1 MRKIPLEEWLSFYRG
16 YFADLKGK
24 SLFDPEVTKEV
35 NRRLAELS
43 MVEQALFRS
52 GQLEEPSDDFD
63 QSHARLVE
71 ANKKLGRMAKDA
83 QPDEDTKRRVKNF
96 CHGRG
101 SYVSY
106 SGMSEQ
112 QAVEAVEKLA
122 KAKGWTIKGIE
133 KIR

>member
-1 MRKIPLEEWLSFYRG
+1 MRKIPLEEWLSFCRG
-16 YFADLKGK
+16 CFADLKAK
-24 SLFDPEVTKEV
+24 SLFGPEVTKKV
-35 NRRLAELS
+35 NRRLAKVLRL
-43 MVEQALFRS
+43 EQALVKS

-71 ANKKLGRMAKDA
+71 ANKKLGWMAKDA

-96 CHGRG
+96 CHDRG
-101 SYVSY
+101 AYVSY

-112 QAVEAVEKLA
+112 QAMRAVKKLA
-122 KAKGWTIKGIE
+122 KAKGWRIKGIE